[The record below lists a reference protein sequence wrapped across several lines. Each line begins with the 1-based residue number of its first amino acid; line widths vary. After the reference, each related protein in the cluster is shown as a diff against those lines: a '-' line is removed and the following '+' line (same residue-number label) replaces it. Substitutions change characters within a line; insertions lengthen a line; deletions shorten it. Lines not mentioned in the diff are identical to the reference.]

1 MSAQLLHGFL
11 HFRLQIYPYFRQRY
25 RNISRFFTIV
35 QRHTSDLL
43 LAKCLIPDP
52 LPAPEILQKFA
63 MLDCVCCL
71 YAVGDSKSTSICV
84 RIYGIDVWGSD

>member
-63 MLDCVCCL
+63 MLDCVVLSLCCGRL
-71 YAVGDSKSTSICV
+71 KVYFHLCEDIWNRRVGF
-84 RIYGIDVWGSD
+84 